1 MDFNVIYLWK
11 SIATGLQHMNP
22 NRRIDFKDLRAR
34 TTGEFPAV
42 LTHYGL
48 SPVGSGDQ
56 QRIRCPFHDDEH
68 PSCSVNLAQGLW
80 NCHAGCGSGN
90 LLDFVHRVETKDGAT
105 VSIREAGH
113 KLAAVCG
120 IEAPIKGGPGN
131 GPGARQ
137 EGPRVATAK
146 GTVPTPRLV
155 GRTRFLRLLAALARP
170 LRRPTGRSASRSRS
184 ISTPACRT

>member
-1 MDFNVIYLWK
+1 M
-11 SIATGLQHMNP
+11 TT
-22 NRRIDFKDLRAR
+22 NRRIDFKALREQ
-34 TTGEFPAV
+34 TGGRFRDV
-42 LTHYGL
+42 LAFYGL
-48 SPVGSGDQ
+48 SLVGSGDQ
-56 QRIRCPFHDDEH
+56 QRVRCPFHDDEH

-90 LLDFVHRVETKDGAT
+90 LLDFVHRMETKDGAT

-131 GPGARQ
+131 GPGTRQ
-137 EGPRVATAK
+137 EGRTGAPAK
-146 GTVPTPRLV
+146 GMALPPRLG
-155 GRTRFLRLLAALARP
+155 GRTRSLRLLAALARP
-170 LRRPTGRSASRSRS
+170 SRGSTGRSASRSRS